1 MLHQEQDGRLR
12 ALGYASRT
20 LSPAEKNYH
29 MYIEKLD
36 FLALKW
42 VITERFRDCLH
53 HATSYTVYSHTNVD
67 NSSAVGYWWVTELAD
82 FNFSIKY
89 RPGNSNIDMA
99 VLSRLS
105 LDPTNTKNTL
115 LQKWR
120 RTQPVQQY
128 KRLSIREKALHPW

>member
-12 ALGYASRT
+12 ALGYSSRT

-29 MYIEKLD
+29 MYTEKL
-36 FLALKW
+36 AGKQS
-42 VITERFRDCLH
+42 T
-53 HATSYTVYSHTNVD
+53 YSHTNVG

-89 RPGNSNIDMA
+89 RPGNSNIDA
-99 VLSRLS
+99 DILSRLS
-105 LDPTNTKNTL
+105 LDPTNTKKTL
-115 LQKWR
+115 PQKWR

-128 KRLSIREKALHPW
+128 KR